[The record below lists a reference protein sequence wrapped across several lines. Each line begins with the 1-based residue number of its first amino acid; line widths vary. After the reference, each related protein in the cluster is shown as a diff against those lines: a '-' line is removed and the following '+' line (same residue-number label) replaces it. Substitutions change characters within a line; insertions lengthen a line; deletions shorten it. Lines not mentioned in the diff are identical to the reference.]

1 MNTRNQLGCCWVH
14 AVPST
19 QCWAEEKITTEQ
31 LLNSGLCPADSS
43 NWSLLMLIRRW
54 SVADMYSHTRQMND
68 RRTSRAGGS
77 ARVCQVKVNKNRMQW
92 FYKKYIHELWN
103 NFKIMFLNIK
113 IQLWISH
120 HQQYMRYQDSEILER
135 GQSSISPELRNLIRH
150 YTWNQP
156 WFCHGSQCT
165 DSHHLLCYLQIQLK
179 VLPCKDQLN
188 SNLEIVFE
196 EPGCC
201 CF

>member
-19 QCWAEEKITTEQ
+19 QCWAEEKINTEQ
-31 LLNSGLCPADSS
+31 LLNSDLCPADSS

-54 SVADMYSHTRQMND
+54 SVADMYSHTGQMND

-135 GQSSISPELRNLIRH
+135 GQLNLPWALEPHTYHIREISRDSVMEISALTHTTYCVIFKSSLKFYRAKISWI
-150 YTWNQP
+150 
-156 WFCHGSQCT
+156 
-165 DSHHLLCYLQIQLK
+165 QILK
-179 VLPCKDQLN
+179 
-188 SNLEIVFE
+188 
-196 EPGCC
+196 
-201 CF
+201 

>member
-19 QCWAEEKITTEQ
+19 QCWAEEKINTEQ
-31 LLNSGLCPADSS
+31 LLNSDLCPADSS

-54 SVADMYSHTRQMND
+54 SVANMYSHTWQMAG

-120 HQQYMRYQDSEILER
+120 HQQYTRYQDSEILER
-135 GQSSISPELRNLIRH
+135 GQSPISSEFRNLIRH

-156 WFCHGSQCT
+156 WFCHGSQYT
-165 DSHHLLCYLQIQLK
+165 DSHHLLCYLQIQFK